1 MPSVHGARETLHRL
15 PQVPMPISVGSKAP
29 DFSLPSSEIEN
40 GRPGKI
46 ISLADF
52 LGKKHVVLAFY
63 PLDYSP
69 TCTGEHGCFKNDF
82 GAFEGLDA
90 AVLGVSV
97 DSAWCH
103 AAFKKDLGIAYPLLA
118 DFHPKGKMAESY
130 GFYHA
135 DKGITGRGTVI
146 VSKDGTVAFVEEN
159 PLGEARSNAK
169 LLAALEALR

>member
-1 MPSVHGARETLHRL
+1 
-15 PQVPMPISVGSKAP
+15 MPIAVGSKAP

-40 GRPGKI
+40 GRPGKV
-46 ISLADF
+46 ISLGDF

-63 PLDYSP
+63 PLDFSP

-82 GAFEGLDA
+82 GAFDGLDA
-90 AVLGVSV
+90 QVLGVSI
-97 DSAWCH
+97 DSAWAH
-103 AAFKKDLGIAYPLLA
+103 AAFKRELGIDYPLLA

-146 VSKDGTVAFVEEN
+146 VSKDGVVVYSEEN
-159 PLGEARSNAK
+159 PLGEARSNEK
-169 LLAALEALR
+169 LIAALKAIG